1 MVIVAVG
8 ALALGLTACADQDP
22 TAAPTGQPTTT
33 VTATGEAPT
42 TPGEESPTAPPQTET
57 TTAPETTTPE
67 TTSAEPTE
75 PGAGEDEGDGLGD
88 PMDQEAPFDMM
99 VETQNFSVEAGE
111 IVTDGDGTQMGSLVT
126 VCYTNAIEGMDTA
139 PVTLEPWSF
148 GVYDGETM
156 EETVFVPVATTEPG
170 DFQEPTYEP
179 AELAVGECQEGWV
192 QITTGNPHLIPA
204 YLRYER
210 SDTGERVT
218 FVPDVSQGTPPPIK
232 GE

>member
-1 MVIVAVG
+1 MALVAVG

-22 TAAPTGQPTTT
+22 QPAPSDQPTTT
-33 VTATGEAPT
+33 PSVTSTGEAPT
-42 TPGEESPTAPPQTET
+42 TPAEEAPTTPAQTDT
-57 TTAPETTTPE
+57 TTAPEP
-67 TTSAEPTE
+67 TSAEPTE
-75 PGAGEDEGDGLGD
+75 PDGGDNGDGLGD
-88 PMDQEAPFDMM
+88 PMDQQAPFGIIVD
-99 VETQNFSVEAGE
+99 TQNFSVEAGE